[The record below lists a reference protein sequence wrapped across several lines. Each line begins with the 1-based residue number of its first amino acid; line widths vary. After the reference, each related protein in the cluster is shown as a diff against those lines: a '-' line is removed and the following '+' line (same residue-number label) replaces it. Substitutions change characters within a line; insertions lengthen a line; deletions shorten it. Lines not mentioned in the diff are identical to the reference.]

1 MQSMRAKI
9 PAFSGFSRDHFAF
22 FRELAHRNHKEW
34 FDENRGRY
42 EAVVAAFRAL
52 LVRLE
57 PSVLR
62 LNPHFET
69 AGKTNRNFSRI
80 NRDIRFRPD
89 KSPYHTNYYLYFYD
103 RRRDRHSDARLYV
116 GASGDGLTVGFSIY
130 AERKTGTLVQM
141 FRPRLETHRE
151 RLERWLA
158 SHFSRRYYDCYWYR
172 KEKKQWEKVE
182 GLPASGADWKRL
194 EGWVIRKVFTASH
207 PGLATA
213 SLAHEIELTFQDLYP
228 LYAFTSLESP
238 DWEKHFHG
246 PGNHGQ

>member
-1 MQSMRAKI
+1 MPGMRAEI
-9 PAFSGFSRDHFAF
+9 PAFTGFSRDHFSF
-22 FRELAHRNHKEW
+22 FRELAHHNSKEW
-34 FDENRGRY
+34 FDENRKRY
-42 EAVVAAFRAL
+42 ESLVAAFRAL
-52 LVRLE
+52 LARLE

-103 RRRDRHSDARLYV
+103 RRRDRHSDGRLYV
-116 GASGDGLTVGFSIY
+116 GASGEGLTVGFSIY
-130 AERKTGTLVQM
+130 AERKTGALVRV
-141 FRPRLETHRE
+141 FRPRLETDRE

-158 SHFSRRYYDCYWYR
+158 SHLARRHYDCYWYR
-172 KEKKQWEKVE
+172 REKKQWVKVE
-182 GLPASGADWKRL
+182 GVPGSEADWKRL
-194 EGWVIRKVFTASH
+194 EGWVVRKVFRPSH

-213 SLAHEIELTFQDLYP
+213 SLAHEIQLTFDHLFP

-238 DWEKHFHG
+238 DWEKHL
-246 PGNHGQ
+246 PGERGH